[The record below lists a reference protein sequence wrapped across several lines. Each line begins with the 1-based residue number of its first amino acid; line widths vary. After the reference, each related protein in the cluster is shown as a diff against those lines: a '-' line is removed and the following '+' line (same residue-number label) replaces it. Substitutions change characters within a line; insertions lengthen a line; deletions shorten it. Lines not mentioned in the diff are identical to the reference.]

1 MPMLKFML
9 LYAMAAAS
17 TENPAHQL
25 ESAIYS
31 EVVRGDLK
39 GASAR
44 YRDLLSAD
52 STPRPVAARA
62 LYQLGRCLEKAGRL
76 TEARDAYTRLLRE
89 YGDQPGLDTL
99 ARRRLAEASGSIQGP
114 LNLRFSEGVLNKLP
128 AAWFVPALPTDADN
142 WAQLRSSGCMPG
154 RGSCAVVMAPENA
167 PVRVSNL
174 MQSFSAKAYRGRTV
188 RFRAWIRV
196 EGNAP
201 EDHAQMWLSVDRSND
216 QKGFFDNMSDRP
228 IRSGTWT
235 SSEIVTKIFDDA
247 TFIKFGIMS
256 VGRGRVW
263 VDDVSFET
271 VH

>member
-1 MPMLKFML
+1 MLRFMM
-9 LYAMAAAS
+9 LYAMTAALAAD
-17 TENPAHQL
+17 PAHEL

-44 YRDLLSAD
+44 YRVLLSTD

-62 LYQLGRCLEKAGRL
+62 LYQLGRCLEKSGRL
-76 TEARDAYTRLLRE
+76 TEAREAYTRLLRE
-89 YGDQPGLDTL
+89 YGEQPALEAL
-99 ARRRLAEASGSIQGP
+99 ARKRLAEASGSIQGP
-114 LNLRFSEGVLNKLP
+114 LNLKFSEGVANKLP
-128 AAWFVPALPTDADN
+128 AAWFVPALPNDADN
-142 WAQLRSSGCMPG
+142 WAQLRIAGCSPG

-188 RFRAWIRV
+188 RFRASIRV
-196 EGNAP
+196 EASAP

-235 SSEIVTKIFDDA
+235 SSEIVTRIFDDA

-256 VGRGRVW
+256 IGRGRVW
-263 VDDVSFET
+263 VDDVAFET